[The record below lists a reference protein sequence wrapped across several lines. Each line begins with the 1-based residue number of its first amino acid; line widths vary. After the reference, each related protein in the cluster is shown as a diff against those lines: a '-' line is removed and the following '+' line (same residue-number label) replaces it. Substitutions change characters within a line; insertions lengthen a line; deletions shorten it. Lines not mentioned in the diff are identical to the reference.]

1 MFFYFA
7 NYFIINTNVQF
18 VHLGLNKLK
27 SGNVIQDID
36 RQFGTIPPALL
47 FAAVA
52 GSVAAAG
59 VAAQTGIA
67 QDFVDELNNLFSK

>member
-1 MFFYFA
+1 M
-7 NYFIINTNVQF
+7 
-18 VHLGLNKLK
+18 K

-67 QDFVDELNNLFSK
+67 QDFIDELNNLFSK